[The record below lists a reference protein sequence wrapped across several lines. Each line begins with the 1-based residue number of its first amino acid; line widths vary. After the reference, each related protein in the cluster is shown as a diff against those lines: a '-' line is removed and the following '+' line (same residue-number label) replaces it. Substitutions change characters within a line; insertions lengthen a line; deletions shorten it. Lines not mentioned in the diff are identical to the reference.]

1 MNFKFKSIKD
11 ALTGI
16 DGSTIDGLKLVGYPS
31 FIVAFLVFLIITVKN
46 AVTSN
51 TFDPVS
57 FGLGFSGLVAS
68 LGIIAAGVAIKSHT
82 EPPATTTDVPPTAQ

>member
-16 DGSTIDGLKLVGYPS
+16 DGKSFDGLKLVGYPA
-31 FIVAFLVFLIITVKN
+31 FVVAFIVFLILTIKEAIAN
-46 AVTSN
+46 H
-51 TFDPVS
+51 TFDPVT

-82 EPPATTTDVPPTAQ
+82 EPQANDVPPSAQ